1 MEITTGIF
9 IHDLSLYIKSMN
21 SLIVSDFHIGYEE
34 ALNKLGTLIP
44 RAPFQLILDRLEKI
58 FESINKVHGKGTLNE
73 IIIAGDLKH
82 EFGTISEQEWR
93 NTLRLLDFFETK
105 ASSIVIAKGNHDT
118 IIGPI
123 AQKRNVRIVEAVERD
138 SVLIAHGDK
147 IPDKQLLK
155 KAKTIIIG
163 HEHPAVSIHD
173 GIRTEVFKCFLKG
186 TWGRKTIIVLPS
198 FNLVNEGADMLK
210 EQPHSPFLQKNLESF
225 SAFIVA
231 DTVYLPVVLGSL
243 QGSPNSWR

>member
-1 MEITTGIF
+1 MEITPGIF
-9 IHDLSLYIKSMN
+9 IYDLSLYIQSTI
-21 SLIVSDFHIGYEE
+21 SLVVSDFHIGYEE
-34 ALNKLGTLIP
+34 ALNKQGILIP

-58 FESINKVHGKGTLNE
+58 FESIKEVHGKGNLNE

-82 EFGTISEQEWR
+82 EFGTISDQEWR
-93 NTLRLLDFFETK
+93 NTLRLLDFFGTK

-118 IIGPI
+118 VIGPI
-123 AQKRNVRIVEAVERD
+123 AQKRNVNIVGAVERGH
-138 SVLIAHGDK
+138 VLIVHGDK

-186 TWGRKTIIVLPS
+186 IWGRKAIIVLPS
-198 FNLVNEGADMLK
+198 FSLVHEGTDMLK

-225 SAFIVA
+225 SAYIVA
-231 DTVYLPVVLGSL
+231 DKVYLPVVLGSL
-243 QGSPNSWR
+243 RGRPNSWR